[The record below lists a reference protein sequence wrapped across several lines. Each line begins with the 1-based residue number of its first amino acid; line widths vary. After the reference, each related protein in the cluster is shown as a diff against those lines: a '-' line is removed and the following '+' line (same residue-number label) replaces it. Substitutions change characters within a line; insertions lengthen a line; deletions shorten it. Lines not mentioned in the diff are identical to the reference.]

1 MLKTIK
7 YYLSIILI
15 IILFLNLM
23 YYLDIYD
30 YLFQFSNYKC
40 AKPLS
45 LVDLDSKLN
54 KDIDKQLEFLENEEK
69 ERNLFYLKLS
79 GLVLAVSLSI
89 ILYSKFK

>member
-7 YYLSIILI
+7 NYLSIILI
-15 IILFLNLM
+15 IILFLNLI

-30 YLFQFSNYKC
+30 YLFPFPNYERIKS
-40 AKPLS
+40 LS

-54 KDIDKQLEFLENEEK
+54 KEIDKQLEFLENEKK
-69 ERNLFYLKLS
+69 ERNLFYLKLT
-79 GLVLAVSLSI
+79 GLVLGVSLSI